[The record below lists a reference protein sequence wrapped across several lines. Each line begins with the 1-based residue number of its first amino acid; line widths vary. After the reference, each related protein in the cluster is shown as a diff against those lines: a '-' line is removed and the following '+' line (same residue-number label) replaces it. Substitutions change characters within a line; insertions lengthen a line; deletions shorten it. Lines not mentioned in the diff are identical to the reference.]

1 MSDKSTERML
11 LSHNFSLYNNELPAF
26 NREEFARVF
35 IEGLQEKE
43 EIECG
48 QIQNPHWIVEI
59 IFPAELEARE
69 IGRMCGEI
77 LIDKRK
83 SQKADSKLTTDTL
96 ILGGK
101 KSTPA
106 SNISP
111 SSTSLKF
118 GEWGVDIVETIEA
131 SVFLRDLG
139 WEKMVDSK
147 PSDDIFKIEFLK
159 D

>member
-1 MSDKSTERML
+1 MSDKSTVRML

-26 NREEFARVF
+26 NREEFAEVF
-35 IEGLQEKE
+35 IEGLQEQK
-43 EIECG
+43 EIECS

-59 IFPAELEARE
+59 IFPTEKFEPKE
-69 IGRMCGEI
+69 IGRICGDI

-83 SQKADSKLTTDTL
+83 SQYLDKKASTDTL

-106 SNISP
+106 TTMSP
-111 SSTSLKF
+111 TSLQF
-118 GEWGVDIVETIEA
+118 GEWGVDVVETLQA
-131 SVFLRDLG
+131 SVFLRDIA
-139 WEKMVDSK
+139 WEKTIASK

>member
-1 MSDKSTERML
+1 ML

-35 IEGLQEKE
+35 IEGMKDREDLK
-43 EIECG
+43 CS

-59 IFPAELEARE
+59 VFPLENEPKE
-69 IGRMCGEI
+69 IGRMCGDI
-77 LIDKRK
+77 LINKRK
-83 SQKADSKLTTDTL
+83 TQRSDNKVTIDTL

-106 SNISP
+106 TSMSP
-111 SSTSLKF
+111 TSLQF
-118 GEWGVDIVETIEA
+118 GEWGVDVVETLEA
-131 SVFLRDLG
+131 EVFLQDIA
-139 WEKMVDSK
+139 WEKMIVSK
-147 PSDDIFKIEFLK
+147 PSDDIFKIEYLK